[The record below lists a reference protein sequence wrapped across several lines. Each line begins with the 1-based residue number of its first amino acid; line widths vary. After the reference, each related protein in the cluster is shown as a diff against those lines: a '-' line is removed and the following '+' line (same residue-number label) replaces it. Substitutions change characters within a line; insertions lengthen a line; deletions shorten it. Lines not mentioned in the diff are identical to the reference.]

1 MIKKYA
7 DFIKE
12 SHSKTVKLNSEDVSL
27 FTSEP
32 LLQKLVADKK
42 VSLFG
47 DEVKYDESDIQTKE
61 VLDQY
66 LEIAGKVE
74 ESWNVY
80 ESKKPTKSSSFDEK
94 HDWLYKN
101 VPEYKKVCDETIDK
115 FLKEMKEKE
124 KGNEKN

>member
-12 SHSKTVKLNSEDVSL
+12 SHSKTVKLTPEEVSL

-42 VSLFG
+42 VSLFD
-47 DEVKYDESDIQTKE
+47 DEVNYDESDIQTKE

-66 LEIAGKVE
+66 LELPGKAE
-74 ESWNVY
+74 E
-80 ESKKPTKSSSFDEK
+80 
-94 HDWLYKN
+94 
-101 VPEYKKVCDETIDK
+101 
-115 FLKEMKEKE
+115 
-124 KGNEKN
+124 

>member
-1 MIKKYA
+1 MIKRYNE
-7 DFIKE
+7 FIKE
-12 SHSKTVKLNSEDVSL
+12 SHSKTVKLSPEDVSL

-42 VSLFG
+42 VSLF
-47 DEVKYDESDIQTKE
+47 DNEVKYDESDIQTKE

-74 ESWNVY
+74 ESWGVY
-80 ESKKPTKSSSFDEK
+80 ESKKPKKSSSFDEK

-101 VPEYKKVCDETIDK
+101 VPEYKKKVDELLDK
-115 FLKEMKEKE
+115 FLDETKKKDKEKDS
-124 KGNEKN
+124 

>member
-1 MIKKYA
+1 MIKKYE